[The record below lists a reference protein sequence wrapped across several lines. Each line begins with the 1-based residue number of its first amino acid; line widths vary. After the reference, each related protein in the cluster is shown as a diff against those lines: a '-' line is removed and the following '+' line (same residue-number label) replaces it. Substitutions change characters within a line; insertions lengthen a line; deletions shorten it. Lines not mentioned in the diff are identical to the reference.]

1 MRALAFALVVAAAC
15 GPKASPGTGP
25 GGGSGSG
32 DGSGGT
38 VMNAGGGE
46 TVVTAPAV
54 CDRILAL
61 QADHCRLVDGFE
73 LSRDECIADFE
84 RSLDARGDDARA
96 ATVSMGRCLLE
107 NASCE
112 EIAQCVVALNPYADQ
127 QDGTPTNFRACEDR
141 DVYAPVG
148 LSAEAYARRHGAG
161 VTRYRDHAS
170 TKDQPVEVCGMPAQ
184 IEWLMAA
191 TCDDGSRPFANGQQ
205 AHASRVGNVG
215 SGGQCGSIIDL
226 YEVPCPEG
234 TYAIYIDAYVC
245 PRPAD

>member
-1 MRALAFALVVAAAC
+1 MRALALALVAAAAC

-25 GGGSGSG
+25 GGGGSGGDGG
-32 DGSGGT
+32 DGSGGL
-38 VMNAGGGE
+38 VRNAGGGD

-61 QADHCRLVDGFE
+61 QADHCRLVDGYE

-96 ATVSMGRCLLE
+96 ANQAMGRCLLD

-112 EIAQCVVALNPYADQ
+112 EVAQCVVALNPYADQ
-127 QDGTPTNFRACEDR
+127 QDGTPTDFRTCEDR
-141 DVYAPVG
+141 ETYAPVG
-148 LSAEAYARRHGAG
+148 LSPADFARRHGAG

-170 TKDQPVEVCGMPAQ
+170 TAEQPVEVCGMPAQ

-215 SGGQCGSIIDL
+215 SGGRCGSTR
-226 YEVPCPEG
+226 G
-234 TYAIYIDAYVC
+234 
-245 PRPAD
+245 